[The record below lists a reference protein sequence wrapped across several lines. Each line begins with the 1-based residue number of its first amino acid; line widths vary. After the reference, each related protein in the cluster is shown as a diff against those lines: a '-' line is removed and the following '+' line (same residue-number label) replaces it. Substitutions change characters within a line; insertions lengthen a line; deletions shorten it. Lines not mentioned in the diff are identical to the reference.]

1 MGATRVLGT
10 RARRRA
16 TNTTKAYSPVD
27 ALHAEELYAQALGRQ
42 ARLTRSFFEA
52 ASQELVEHQARR
64 RRQPA
69 GRNFAREGSEKPYE
83 EFLECLLF
91 YYREDA
97 RAAERR
103 S

>member
-1 MGATRVLGT
+1 M
-10 RARRRA
+10 
-16 TNTTKAYSPVD
+16 D

-42 ARLTRSFFEA
+42 VRLTRSFFEA
-52 ASQELVEHQARR
+52 SSQELVEHQARR

-69 GRNFAREGSEKPYE
+69 GRNLAWEGSEKPYE

>member
-1 MGATRVLGT
+1 M
-10 RARRRA
+10 
-16 TNTTKAYSPVD
+16 D
-27 ALHAEELYAQALGRQ
+27 ALHAEELYAEALGRQ
-42 ARLTRSFFEA
+42 VRLTQSFFEA
-52 ASQELVEHQARR
+52 SAQELVEHQGRR

-69 GRNFAREGSEKPYE
+69 GRNLAWEGSEKPYE

-91 YYREDA
+91 YYLKDA

>member
-1 MGATRVLGT
+1 MNAL
-10 RARRRA
+10 RA
-16 TNTTKAYSPVD
+16 K
-27 ALHAEELYAQALGRQ
+27 ELYAEALGRQ
-42 ARLTRSFFEA
+42 VRLTQSFFEA
-52 ASQELVEHQARR
+52 SAQELVEQQAR

-69 GRNFAREGSEKPYE
+69 GRNLAWEGLEKPYE

>member
-1 MGATRVLGT
+1 M
-10 RARRRA
+10 
-16 TNTTKAYSPVD
+16 N
-27 ALHAEELYAQALGRQ
+27 ALRAEELYAEALGRQ
-42 ARLTRSFFEA
+42 VRLTQSFFEA
-52 ASQELVEHQARR
+52 SSQELVEQVR
-64 RRQPA
+64 RRQLA
-69 GRNFAREGSEKPYE
+69 GRNLAREGTEKPYE